1 MVVLVVILCFIVVLP
16 FTLATIG
23 IQMVKEVGKNVDARQ
38 KKRKEEERFRSM
50 LRSEM
55 KHAAKWGGR

>member
-1 MVVLVVILCFIVVLP
+1 MIVLVVILCFIIALP
-16 FTLATIG
+16 LTLASMG
-23 IQMVKEVGKNVDARQ
+23 INLVKDLGKNVDARQ
-38 KKRKEEERFRSM
+38 KKKKEEERFRSM

>member
-1 MVVLVVILCFIVVLP
+1 MIVLVVILCFIVVLP
-16 FTLATIG
+16 FTLASMG
-23 IQMVKEVGKNVDARQ
+23 VRMVKDVGKNVDARQ

>member
-1 MVVLVVILCFIVVLP
+1 MIVLVVILCFIIALP
-16 FTLATIG
+16 LTLASMG

-55 KHAAKWGGR
+55 KHAVKWGGH